1 MFQSFEIVLDEIKFS
16 KTTVVKMCGVIC
28 YATVQRNS
36 KSSTKGQHP
45 MEKENKSES
54 STNKLNNRFGQN
66 YLVFLGI
73 KRDIY

>member
-36 KSSTKGQHP
+36 KSRTKSQHP

-73 KRDIY
+73 KRDTY